1 VNPAARVPVDARFGP
16 VAGRS
21 SAFHIPWPRLPAR
34 MAVGLG
40 IVGACSVAALLAS
53 AIAPYNPLAYSA
65 APLARPSWQHWLGAN
80 DVGQDTLS
88 QLLYGA
94 RVSLL
99 VGVAAA
105 SVSTAIAWG
114 LGLLSGMS
122 RPADAVVSGSADLML
137 AMPLLP
143 LVILVAAYLG
153 ATLPVVII
161 TLGVVTWGPFARII
175 RGQVQ
180 AELRKPY
187 VEAARAVGSSTTR
200 ILFRHVAPATVPT
213 AVAKFVMT
221 VQYAI
226 VAQASLGFLGL
237 GDPGTVNWG
246 DMVHAAAISPLIF
259 LDSSWLWR
267 LLPPALA
274 IAIVVVGFALVGW
287 AIEERSLPALL
298 RIRLAQEE

>member
-1 VNPAARVPVDARFGP
+1 
-16 VAGRS
+16 
-21 SAFHIPWPRLPAR
+21 
-34 MAVGLG
+34 
-40 IVGACSVAALLAS
+40 
-53 AIAPYNPLAYSA
+53 
-65 APLARPSWQHWLGAN
+65 
-80 DVGQDTLS
+80 LS